1 MSTNNCNHS
10 DDLYRKCLD
19 ELSEIVAK
27 YDFCNI
33 VLAGDLNASFIRPKP
48 TVIDKL
54 FMEDIVEMGFV
65 LPDKYPRDSTF
76 HHFNGYSVSQI
87 DYILPFRHCDFITDI
102 KIHHRESLNT
112 STHDPVSGR
121 FIIKPYINAC
131 QNEEHTINPQLNW
144 KNCDVQNYQ
153 KLVTEQITDMDLLGI
168 IDCEEQIYKMIEI
181 LFCLIVQISVRKS
194 QKVGPR
200 GQNHGLQK

>member
-1 MSTNNCNHS
+1 MSTNNGNHS

-33 VLAGDLNASFIRPKP
+33 VLTGDLNASFIRPKP
-48 TVIDKL
+48 TVRDKL
-54 FMEDIVEMGFV
+54 FMQDIVEMGFI
-65 LPDKYPRDSTF
+65 LPEKYPRDSTF

-87 DYILPFRHCDFITDI
+87 DYILPFKHCDFITDI

-131 QNEEHTINPQLNW
+131 QNEEQTINFKLNW
-144 KNCDVQNYQ
+144 KKCDVQNYQ
-153 KLVTEQITDMDLLGI
+153 KLVTDQITDMDLLSI
-168 IDCEEQIYKMIEI
+168 IDCEEQISKLIEI
-181 LFCLIVQISVRKS
+181 LKS
-194 QKVGPR
+194 EY
-200 GQNHGLQK
+200 N